1 MSLLNKSQ
9 TKSIAE
15 RKTESLR
22 DFAKAY
28 SQALKSGTV
37 KRVVSLAV

>member
-1 MSLLNKSQ
+1 MSLLNKRQ
-9 TKSIAE
+9 TKSVAE

-28 SQALKSGTV
+28 SKALKSGTV
-37 KRVVSLAV
+37 KRVVSVAE